1 MKYPVR
7 ITYPNNNRVD
17 FKLLT
22 LEEANQ
28 KFVVVDG
35 NLLEQEVKVLHHD
48 TAVRMLKY
56 SRQTIEECLE
66 DITYCTGD
74 VLERVK
80 TRLRE
85 ATADIE
91 ILKEVLEFYS
101 K

>member
-17 FKLLT
+17 FKMLT

-28 KFVVVDG
+28 KFVVADS

-56 SRQTIEECLE
+56 SKQTIEECLE
-66 DITYCTGD
+66 DMTC
-74 VLERVK
+74 K
-80 TRLRE
+80 
-85 ATADIE
+85 
-91 ILKEVLEFYS
+91 FF
-101 K
+101 

>member
-35 NLLEQEVKVLHHD
+35 NLLEQEVKVLHPD
-48 TAVRMLKY
+48 TAVRMLKC
-56 SRQTIEECLE
+56 SKQTVEECLE
-66 DITYCTGD
+66 DMTYCTGD

-80 TRLRE
+80 TRLKE

-101 K
+101 E